1 MDPSTEE
8 ASTETVGEE
17 RAALRRTR
25 RGATLVAVAAFL
37 IIVLGVAWSANAA
50 VIRIGAFVAMGPL
63 FVVAATSERLRSL
76 REHFDEEPVPS
87 IPPDTSISDERLS
100 KIVGI
105 TIAILMLAI
114 GTAVCGAI
122 WLSTPR

>member
-1 MDPSTEE
+1 MDPSTGE

-25 RGATLVAVAAFL
+25 RGATVVAGAGFL
-37 IIVLGVAWSANAA
+37 IIVLGVAWSANAT

-63 FVVAATSERLRSL
+63 FIVAATSERLRSL
-76 REHFDEEPVPS
+76 RGRFDEEQVPS
-87 IPPDTSISDERLS
+87 IPPDASISDERLS

-105 TIAILMLAI
+105 TTAILMLAM

>member
-8 ASTETVGEE
+8 LSTETVGEE

-25 RGATLVAVAAFL
+25 RGATFVAGAGFL
-37 IIVLGVAWSANAA
+37 IIVLGVAWSANAT
-50 VIRIGAFVAMGPL
+50 VIRIGAFVAIGPL

-76 REHFDEEPVPS
+76 RGRFDEERAPS
-87 IPPDTSISDERLS
+87 IPSDASLSDERLS

-114 GTAVCGAI
+114 GTAVCGAL